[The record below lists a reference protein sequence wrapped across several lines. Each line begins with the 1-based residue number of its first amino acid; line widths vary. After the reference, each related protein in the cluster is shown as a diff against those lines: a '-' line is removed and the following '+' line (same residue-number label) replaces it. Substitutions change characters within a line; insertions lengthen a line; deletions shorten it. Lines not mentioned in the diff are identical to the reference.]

1 MRSSDVIVAFFTDN
15 SKAFDLNDS
24 SVLTKTMQSILLDGF
39 TNFCLSNRLT
49 HFVKTDPSISNLLI
63 KTFGSPQG
71 SILRPI
77 LFDFYLADRT
87 KVLLES

>member
-39 TNFCLSNRLT
+39 INFCLSNRLT

-71 SILRPI
+71 SIPRPI